1 MNQANSKK
9 QMILT
14 VFNKKLMEFVK
25 EVIDMYPTNKDFKA
39 MRTQLRMVMN
49 SAETLPIEKFKKY
62 VAVKY
67 RTYIN
72 ERNEQ
77 FFLQLDL
84 SGTPFESFNYLKDMW
99 KTTTPTTKDAMWKY
113 IELLTKLC
121 DNYQ

>member
-1 MNQANSKK
+1 MNQVSSKK
-9 QMILT
+9 QMVIT

-25 EVIDMYPTNKDFKA
+25 EVIDMYPTNKDFKS
-39 MRTQLRMVMN
+39 MRTQLRMIMN
-49 SAETLPIEKFKKY
+49 NAETLPLENFKKY

-99 KTTTPTTKDAMWKY
+99 RTTTPTTKNAMWKY
-113 IELLTKLC
+113 IELLTKLS
-121 DNYQ
+121 DKYE